1 MADNQSI
8 IGKGAIFK
16 GKISNASTIEINGRV
31 EADIKSEKVTLGKSA
46 SLEGSI
52 ISELVVISG
61 NYQGKIK
68 ADSVWL
74 TDSSVITG
82 EITGVEPGEH
92 GFHIHEFICFA
103 FQKSFDRNTSPCRN
117 KSSNVLRRHFPIRRF
132 LINQIILFISII
144 LFNTCY
150 PCFYL
155 SCPLK
160 IIHL

>member
-8 IGKGAIFK
+8 IGRGAIFK

-31 EADIKSEKVTLGKSA
+31 EADIKSDKVTLGKHA

-82 EITGVEPGEH
+82 EINY
-92 GFHIHEFICFA
+92 
-103 FQKSFDRNTSPCRN
+103 KSLQMDRGAALNC
-117 KSSNVLRRHFPIRRF
+117 
-132 LINQIILFISII
+132 
-144 LFNTCY
+144 
-150 PCFYL
+150 
-155 SCPLK
+155 K
-160 IIHL
+160 IIHNWDENKLRNKNSNNED

>member
-16 GKISNASTIEINGRV
+16 GKITNASTIEINGRV
-31 EADIKSEKVTLGKSA
+31 EADIKSEKVTLGKAA

-74 TDSSVITG
+74 TDSCVITG
-82 EITGVEPGEH
+82 EINY
-92 GFHIHEFICFA
+92 
-103 FQKSFDRNTSPCRN
+103 KSLQMDRGAALNC
-117 KSSNVLRRHFPIRRF
+117 
-132 LINQIILFISII
+132 
-144 LFNTCY
+144 
-150 PCFYL
+150 
-155 SCPLK
+155 K
-160 IIHL
+160 IIHNWDEKKLKKKNIESSETSEEE